1 MHKNAGCGIYAIINK
16 KLNLVYVGQTMV
28 SFSVRWAEHVDKIPN
43 FFYDPHRSKLYLDK
57 DTKYIVLKQLDS
69 SLSQKI
75 FLKYEHE
82 AHNFYKSKGW
92 HVVSTTFYKDATHY
106 VPCSHT
112 ILEPLRGLEP
122 PTSRL
127 RSDCSTD

>member
-57 DTKYIVLKQLDS
+57 NTKYIVLKQLDS
-69 SLSQKI
+69 SMSKND

-82 AHNFYKSKGW
+82 AHKFYKSKGW
-92 HVVSTTFYKDATHY
+92 HVVSTSFF
-106 VPCSHT
+106 
-112 ILEPLRGLEP
+112 
-122 PTSRL
+122 
-127 RSDCSTD
+127 